1 MAKVNSIEAEI
12 PDDLERMADKLL
24 HSARQLPPGPDRHDI
39 LKELDKFRARIAAF
53 KAKGK

>member
-1 MAKVNSIEAEI
+1 MAKVNSIEAAI